1 MPQTKG
7 KTNKS
12 RRTKKVAQKK
22 SSDKLV
28 LPKRIRKRD
37 GSVVSFDMARITHAI
52 AKAIKA
58 SGEKGAERA
67 PETVSKAVLKDLSK
81 VYEANKRY
89 IPTVEEVQDLVER
102 QLILHRYAQAAKA
115 YILYRQSRA
124 EIRKTNKPIPEKVK
138 QLTKE
143 SKKYFRN
150 QLSEYVYYTTYSKWI
165 PEEGRRETW
174 IETVD
179 RYVDFMRENLGNK
192 LTEKEY
198 TEVRQYILEMKAL
211 GSMRLLWA
219 SGRAARKNHIAAY
232 NCSFTAPTCW
242 KDFAEIMYISM
253 SGTGAGFSVEHQN
266 VEQLPMIKKQ
276 TGEVLKKHMVGDSKD
291 GWANALVAGMTAWSE
306 GKDIEFDY
314 SQIRPAGARLATMG
328 GRASGPDPLKQL
340 LEFTR
345 DKMFARQNRR
355 LTTLDVHDIVCKI
368 GDIVVAGGVRRSALI
383 SLSDLDDVLMREAKN
398 GQFWLTN
405 PQRSM
410 ANNSAVYNEKPS
422 VKEFL
427 DEWQNLVK
435 SGSGERGI
443 FNRGSLKSQL
453 PARRWKKFEQ
463 DAGRCGTNPCG
474 EIVLK
479 PKQFCNLSE
488 VVCREDDTEDTLMDK
503 VRIAA
508 ILGTYQ
514 ATLTDFPFL
523 SKEWKK
529 NCEEEA
535 LLGLSLTG
543 QWDSTA
549 VRNPNTL
556 RKLKEVAVE
565 TNRKYAQRF
574 GINPSTCITCVKPS
588 GNGSQLFDSSSGM
601 HPRHAKYYLR
611 RVRIEAHN
619 PIFHMLRDM
628 GIPYHPEVGH
638 TMDTATTFVFEFPV
652 KAPGHTQT
660 FKDDVTAQEMLEHWK
675 MVKENYTEHNPST
688 TISVGE
694 DEWLR
699 VGQWVY
705 DNWDIVGG
713 LSFLPRSEH
722 VYKLAPYEEITKDEY
737 EKRAENFP
745 EIDFS
750 KIVQYEYDDQTE
762 GAKELACVSGTCEID
777 IVPTEPATKKSSKK

>member
-1 MPQTKG
+1 MPKTKRS
-7 KTNKS
+7 KRTS
-12 RRTKKVAQKK
+12 RVKKVIKMKK
-22 SSDKLV
+22 STTTA

-37 GSVVSFDMARITHAI
+37 GSITGFDSKRITKAI
-52 AKAIKA
+52 AKAIN
-58 SGEKGAERA
+58 SSRERTTEHA
-67 PETVSKAVLKDLSK
+67 TEAVTSDVLKDISK
-81 VYEANKRY
+81 TYENNKRY

-102 QLILHRYAQAAKA
+102 QLILRRYAQAAKA

-124 EIRKTNKPIPEKVK
+124 EVRKISKPVPEKVK
-138 QLTKE
+138 ELTEK
-143 SKKYFRN
+143 SKQYFRN
-150 QLSEYVYYTTYSKWI
+150 QLSEFVYYSTYSKWI

-179 RYVDFMRENLGNK
+179 RYIDFMKENLGEK

-198 TEVRQYILEMKAL
+198 TEIREYILNMKVL
-211 GSMRLLWA
+211 GSMRLLWS
-219 SGRAARKNHIAAY
+219 SGRAARKNNIATY
-232 NCSFTAPTCW
+232 NCSFTAPACW

-253 SGTGAGFSVEHQN
+253 SGTGVGFSVEHQN

-276 TGEVLKKHMVGDSKD
+276 TGEVLPKHIVGDSKD
-291 GWANALVAGMTAWSE
+291 GWANALVAGMNAWST
-306 GKDIEFDY
+306 GRDISFDY
-314 SQIRPAGARLATMG
+314 SNIRHAGARLATMG
-328 GRASGPDPLKQL
+328 GRASGPEPLKQL
-340 LEFTR
+340 LNFTK
-345 DKMFARQNRR
+345 DKMFLRQNRR
-355 LTTLDVHDIVCKI
+355 LTTLDVHDIICKI

-410 ANNSAVYNEKPS
+410 SNNSAVYNEKPTIRD
-422 VKEFL
+422 FL
-427 DEWQNLVK
+427 DEWQNLIK

-443 FNRGSLKSQL
+443 FNRGSLKQQL
-453 PARRWKKFEQ
+453 PVRRWKKFK
-463 DAGRCGTNPCG
+463 DDVDRCGTNPCG

-488 VVCREDDTEDTLMDK
+488 VVCRHDDTEDTLMEK
-503 VRIAA
+503 VRIAT

-514 ATLTDFPFL
+514 ATLVNFPYL
-523 SKEWKK
+523 SSEWKK

-535 LLGLSLTG
+535 LLGVSLTG
-543 QWDSTA
+543 QWDASA
-549 VRNPNTL
+549 VRNPNVL
-556 RKLKEVAVE
+556 RKLKEVAIE

-574 GINPSTCITCVKPS
+574 GINQSTCITCVKPS

-601 HPRHAKYYLR
+601 HPRHSKYYIR
-611 RVRIEAHN
+611 RVRIESHN

-628 GIPYHPEVGH
+628 GVPYNPEVGH
-638 TMDTATTFVFEFPV
+638 TYETATTFVVEFPI
-652 KAPGHTQT
+652 KAPANTQT
-660 FKDDVTAQEMLEHWK
+660 FKNDMSAKEMLEHWK

-688 TISVGE
+688 TISISE

-722 VYKLAPYEEITKDEY
+722 VYKLAPYEAITKDEY
-737 EKRAENFP
+737 EALSASFP
-745 EIDFS
+745 KIDFS
-750 KIVQYEYDDQTE
+750 KIVLYEYEDQTE
-762 GAKELACVSGTCEID
+762 GAKELACVSGTCEEAIL
-777 IVPTEPATKKSSKK
+777 PTKIINEEASKK